1 MSVRMTPSGGGTTR
15 APGTRYPR
23 SAPVPFDL
31 TGIPAEVEP
40 HSAGPA
46 AADPPGT
53 AVPGPLA
60 ASRGEIR
67 AARRRRRRLMLVCA
81 VVIALC
87 VGLTIAVVGLAR
99 NREPGALPVRSRPAL
114 PAPGAA
120 WSHAPA
126 LLSAVSYPSRES
138 GPPVQ

>member
-31 TGIPAEVEP
+31 TGVPEEVEP
-40 HSAGPA
+40 GSASSPDAPDDPA
-46 AADPPGT
+46 LQ
-53 AVPGPLA
+53 GPLA
-60 ASRGEIR
+60 ASRGEVR

-99 NREPGALPVRSRPAL
+99 NRAPGALPVLSPPAL
-114 PAPGAA
+114 SAPGPA
-120 WSHAPA
+120 WSQGPVP
-126 LLSAVSYPSRES
+126 LSYPSREP